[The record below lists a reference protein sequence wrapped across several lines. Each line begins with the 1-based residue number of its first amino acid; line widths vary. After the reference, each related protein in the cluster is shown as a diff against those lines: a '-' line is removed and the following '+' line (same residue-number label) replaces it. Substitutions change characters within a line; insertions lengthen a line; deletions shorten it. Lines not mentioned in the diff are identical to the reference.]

1 MFLVMLLVFLPVS
14 LDAARSCPEIVH
26 STANGTYVVELK
38 DRSCPPL
45 FRFRYRYCTVYLHFN
60 EANNEEWMVTK
71 MACTS
76 TCVASN
82 TSGLGVHYMIG
93 CCNSSL
99 CASPSDFFDDI
110 NVNITWPH
118 VQRAPI
124 QTSSTIQPTPVI
136 STSIDG
142 RSSSTLSSTTFSP
155 SVYTN
160 KFNYKPCKN

>member
-14 LDAARSCPEIVH
+14 LAAARSCPEIVR

-38 DRSCPPL
+38 DRSCLPS
-45 FRFRYRYCTVYLHFN
+45 FRIRYCTVYLHFN
-60 EANNEEWMVTK
+60 EANNEEWTVTQI
-71 MACTS
+71 ACTS

-110 NVNITWPH
+110 MHLSILTPTT
-118 VQRAPI
+118 P
-124 QTSSTIQPTPVI
+124 STGTGGA
-136 STSIDG
+136 TRRIDF
-142 RSSSTLSSTTFSP
+142 SSSSIAPLLVVNSP
-155 SVYTN
+155 YRD
-160 KFNYKPCKN
+160 CRLD